1 MADVKV
7 TRRDILN
14 TILATMADNSNVVD
28 FCTKELAALDRKA
41 EKSATASAEKNAA
54 YDGLRTLALDVL
66 AGSPDGLTVTDI
78 IKNGG
83 LDVTNQK
90 LTYALRKCV
99 DDKTVTKKTVKGKV
113 YYSISAQPH
122 NGRV

>member
-113 YYSISAQPH
+113 YYSISA
-122 NGRV
+122 